1 MEHTEGEN
9 MYHVGIVGYGTIG
22 KRVADA
28 IRKQKDMELVGIT
41 ANSYQYR
48 IKRANEKGIPI
59 YTIGDGAELM
69 KNGII
74 PKGTIHDLLKVA
86 DIIVDCCP
94 EKVGAANKEKY
105 YAPANI
111 KAIFQGGEKASVAN
125 VSFVAQANYHEAKG
139 KQCIRVVSCNTTG
152 LTRTLHAIHQ
162 NWPIEHANAMLVR
175 RGADPGEVNKGPI
188 NAIVPTLTI
197 PSHHGPDVKTVLP
210 IEIFTTAIVVPTTLM
225 HFHNVSAK
233 VQGNPTRETVI
244 QAFKNATRIR
254 LLRSAEKINS
264 TAEIME
270 LAKDLGNERGDMMEI
285 CVWEE
290 SITVLNNEIFFMQAV
305 HQESDVVPESIDAIR
320 AAMGF
325 ESAEKSISMTN
336 ESLGIK

>member
-1 MEHTEGEN
+1 
-9 MYHVGIVGYGTIG
+9 MYRVGIVGYGTIG

-28 IRKQKDMELVGIT
+28 VRKQKDMELVGIT
-41 ANSYQYR
+41 ANTYQYR
-48 IKRANEKGIPI
+48 IKRAHEKGIPI
-59 YTIGDGAELM
+59 YTVGDGAELI

-74 PKGTIHDLLKVA
+74 PKGTMHDLLKVV
-86 DIIVDCCP
+86 DVIVDCCP

-105 YAPANI
+105 YASANI

-125 VSFVAQANYHEAKG
+125 VSFVAQANYEQAKG
-139 KQCIRVVSCNTTG
+139 KQFIRVVSCNTTG
-152 LTRTLHAIHQ
+152 LTRTLHVIHT
-162 NWPIEHANAMLVR
+162 NWPIERANAMLVR
-175 RGADPGEVNKGPI
+175 RGADPQEASKGPI

-210 IEIFTTAIVVPTTLM
+210 IELFTTAIVVPTTLM
-225 HFHNVSAK
+225 HFHSVSAK
-233 VQGNPTRETVI
+233 VGGAPTREAII
-244 QAFKNATRIR
+244 QAFKNTTRIR
-254 LLRSAEKINS
+254 LLRSAEKISS

-270 LAKDLGNERGDMMEI
+270 LAKDLGTDRGDMMEI

-305 HQESDVVPESIDAIR
+305 HQESDVVPENIDAIR

-325 ESAEKSISMTN
+325 ADANKSIAMTN
-336 ESLGIK
+336 ECLGLK